1 MTLATVPTF
10 FEDQARCTGLV
21 FLRHQPLHLPCSGT
35 GALSQK
41 HTLHY
46 SRALDTLAS
55 FQNLSV
61 HSTENLI
68 FVWITNPNNHTK
80 INPAHFA
87 ARGFSLAHTLFLE
100 STAIHRTVSSL
111 IARAP
116 IRAIIL
122 DGYPTDRVLL
132 QLARRWLKTST
143 SVTGKHHG
151 LICADD
157 LQNTSHRL
165 FLMGR

>member
-1 MTLATVPTF
+1 MTLATVHTS
-10 FEDQARCTGLV
+10 FEDPVRCTGLV
-21 FLRHQPLHLPCSGT
+21 FLRHQALHLPSFGP

-55 FQNLSV
+55 FQNLFA
-61 HSTENLI
+61 HSKENSI
-68 FVWITNPNNHTK
+68 FVWITHPNSHTK
-80 INPAHFA
+80 INPTHFA
-87 ARGFSLAHTLFLE
+87 SRGFSLAHTLFLE
-100 STAIHRTVSSL
+100 STAIHRTVASL
-111 IARAP
+111 IAREQ

-132 QLARRWLKTST
+132 QLARRWLKTN
-143 SVTGKHHG
+143 TGATERHHN

-157 LQNTSHRL
+157 LQNTCHRL